1 LIRLGEETVIFPRG
15 AKPSSLAELSE
26 RAKKLLKGKNFAF
39 VATLN
44 KDGTP
49 QLTPT
54 WVDTDGE
61 HVLVNTALG
70 RQKSRNVARDPRVT
84 VGVFDLSNPY
94 DYISIGGKVVKKVT
108 GKAADDHI
116 DKLSM
121 KYRGE
126 PKYKRWNPDEK
137 RVILMIRP
145 TKGV

>member
-1 LIRLGEETVIFPRG
+1 M
-15 AKPSSLAELSE
+15 AELSE
-26 RAKKLLKGKNFAF
+26 KAKKLLKGKNFAF
-39 VATLN
+39 VATVN

-61 HVLVNTALG
+61 NVLVNTALG
-70 RQKSRNVARDPRVT
+70 RQKAKNVTRDPRVT

-94 DYISIGGKVVKKVT
+94 DYVSISGKVVKKVT

-126 PKYKRWNPDEK
+126 PKYKRWDPNEK

-145 TKGV
+145 SKSA